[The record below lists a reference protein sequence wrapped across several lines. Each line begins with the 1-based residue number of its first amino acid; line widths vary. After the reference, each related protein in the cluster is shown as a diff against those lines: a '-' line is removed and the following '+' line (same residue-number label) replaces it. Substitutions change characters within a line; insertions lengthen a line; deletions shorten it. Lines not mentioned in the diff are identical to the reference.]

1 MTSSDF
7 SETFKECGLELS
19 INNRILSHIKWVKL
33 VQMPPQDYFG
43 KKNKKFFFC
52 TSLRIV

>member
-19 INNRILSHIKWVKL
+19 IDNRILSHIKWVKL
-33 VQMPPQDYFG
+33 VQKPPQDYFG
-43 KKNKKFFFC
+43 KKNKNFF
-52 TSLRIV
+52 SVLPYI